1 MGKVYVCPPA
11 AGGVASPTELEA
23 VPDSDQATQA
33 VAEQGC
39 GEVVSCKVVSLS

>member
-11 AGGVASPTELEA
+11 AGGVVSPTELEV
-23 VPDSDQATQA
+23 VPDSDQATHA

-39 GEVVSCKVVSLS
+39 GEAASCKLC